1 MTTLWHDVRYGL
13 RTLARDPRFTV
24 AAVLTLTL
32 GIGATTAVF
41 SLVHGVLLRPLPY
54 PQPQQLVWLHEF
66 LPAMAEKFPVLPVNA
81 RHFLEWRQTS
91 VSFAGLALLKPGT
104 MNLTGREEPEILH
117 VVAASANLF
126 ETLGVQPALG
136 RSFLP
141 EEEEEGR
148 HHVVVLSDRCWQRTF
163 HADPSILGTTVTLNG
178 EVYTIIG
185 VLPPGFRLPSPNPWG
200 APELTLHEQSDLYT
214 PKIFT
219 PQEKKELAGLFNF
232 DVLGRLKPGVT
243 RARALAELNGI
254 TTALVQTVGEDL
266 KLRVIIKPL
275 REAMVESS
283 RRGLLMLLGAV
294 GAGLL
299 IACLNLASLSLVR
312 AERHG
317 FDAALRTALG
327 AHRTQL
333 LRQVLTE
340 TGLVALLGAALGVTL
355 ATVGLRLLVSVAPG
369 DIPRLNE
376 VRIDGPVLL
385 FTLAVTVA
393 TMLLLGLLPA
403 WRMAQSRPENVLRA
417 AGRTVATAAGL
428 RIRSALISIEVGLGV
443 VLLILAGLL
452 LNSFARILRAD
463 KGFHAPTVLA
473 VEVKPS
479 PTKYGAW
486 EQRRQ
491 FHARLLEEVTSAPG
505 VRSAALVSALPLT
518 GQDWIS
524 EVWLAGDSRQGMER
538 PMANVR
544 FISADY
550 FGTMGIPLVEGRT
563 FAEADRTRAVA
574 VISQRLARVLWP
586 GDDWVVGRRFL
597 HGSGKEYEVIGVA
610 ANVRSFADRETVPML
625 YRPYWDEAPEYT
637 FVVARSFGDPF
648 SISATVRA
656 AVRNVDADLP
666 IAAMRTMQEVLD
678 SSVSQRRFQML
689 IASLFAACA
698 LLLAALG
705 IYGVVS
711 YSVARQT
718 RDIGIRAALGT
729 RPVDL
734 CGMVLLRGMGP
745 VGLGL
750 LAGLAGALV
759 LGRLL
764 GSLLYEISPYD
775 PLTLAVVGVVVSAV
789 AAAACYFP
797 ARRAAKIDPMVAL
810 RYE

>member
-1 MTTLWHDVRYGL
+1 MALRHDVRYGL
-13 RTLARDPRFTV
+13 RTLAKDRRFTV
-24 AAVLTLTL
+24 TAVLTLAL

-41 SLVHGVLLRPLPY
+41 SLVNGVLLRPLPY

-66 LPAMAEKFPVLPVNA
+66 LPALAEKFPVLPVNA
-81 RHFLEWRQTS
+81 RHFMEWRQTS
-91 VSFAGLALLKPGT
+91 SSFAGLSLLKPGT
-104 MNLTGREEPEILH
+104 MNLTGREEPEVLH

-141 EEEEEGR
+141 EEDEEGR

-163 HADPSILGTTVTLNG
+163 HADPSILGTTVTLND

-185 VLPPGFRLPSPNPWG
+185 VLPPDFRLPSPNPWG
-200 APELTLHEQSDLYT
+200 APELAIHSQSDLYT
-214 PKIFT
+214 PRVFT
-219 PQEKKELAGLFNF
+219 PTEKEELLGLFNF
-232 DVLGRLKPGVT
+232 DVLGRLKAGV
-243 RARALAELNGI
+243 AREQALAELNGI
-254 TTALVQTVGEDL
+254 TTALMNTVGEDL

-312 AERHG
+312 AERRS

-327 AHRTQL
+327 ASRAQL

-340 TGLVALLGAALGVTL
+340 TGLVALLGTALGVTL
-355 ATVGLRLLVSVAPG
+355 ATAGLRLLVSVAPR

-385 FTLAVTVA
+385 FALTVTVA

-403 WRMAQSRPENVLRA
+403 WRTAQSRPEHVLRA
-417 AGRTVATAAGL
+417 AGRTVATAAGA
-428 RIRSALISIEVGLGV
+428 RIRSTLISIEVALGV

-452 LNSFARILRAD
+452 LNSFARIMRAD

-473 VEVKPS
+473 ISIAPS
-479 PTKYGAW
+479 PAKYGAW
-486 EQRRQ
+486 EQRHQ
-491 FHARLLEEVTSAPG
+491 FHTRLLEEVASVPG

-524 EVWLAGDSRQGMER
+524 QVWLVGDSRQGMER

-544 FISADY
+544 FVSADY
-550 FGTMGIPLVEGRT
+550 FGTMGIPLAEGRT

-574 VISQRLARVLWP
+574 VVSQRLARVLWP
-586 GDDWVVGRRFL
+586 HDDWVVGRRFL
-597 HGSGKEYEVIGVA
+597 HESGKEYEVIGVA
-610 ANVRSFADRETVPML
+610 ANVRSLADRETAPIL
-625 YRPYWDEAPEYT
+625 YRPYWDGAPEYT
-637 FVVARSFGDPF
+637 VVVARSFGDPF
-648 SISATVRA
+648 SIAATVRA
-656 AVRNVDADLP
+656 AVRNADADLP
-666 IAAMRTMQEVLD
+666 IATMRTMQEVLEE
-678 SSVSQRRFQML
+678 SVSQRRFQML
-689 IASLFAACA
+689 IASLFAVCA

-718 RDIGIRAALGT
+718 RDIGIRAALGA

-734 CGMVLLRGMGP
+734 CGMVLRYGMMP

-750 LAGLAGALV
+750 FAGVAGALV
-759 LGRLL
+759 VGRLL
-764 GSLLYEISPYD
+764 ASLLYEVSPYD
-775 PLTLAVVGVVVSAV
+775 PLTLSVVALVVSAV
-789 AAAACYFP
+789 ATVACYLP
-797 ARRAAKIDPMVAL
+797 ARRAARIDPMVAL